1 MTLGE
6 GLISA
11 VSAVR
16 WQTNIS
22 SFSKQHDL
30 KETVAKV
37 NHRLAVWAKQFET
50 ADSGNPALAFVRE
63 MQIQG
68 HYTSTL
74 IALALYK
81 PAASAMRAMFES
93 ALYYTYFRTH
103 PIELNT
109 LVRDLDYF
117 LDKTTILEFHKK
129 HSVEFL
135 SKQKHFGLLS
145 CIGSWYGTQSAIIH
159 GQLPGKWTTH
169 RRLQDIS
176 FQEVVCEEA
185 VAAFEEGARITHWL
199 FLCTID
205 VIIWNKIGKTAKEY
219 LLKGLSADSKRSL
232 KLARG

>member
-11 VSAVR
+11 VSEVR
-16 WQTNIS
+16 WQKNIL
-22 SFSKQHDL
+22 SFSKQDDL
-30 KETVAKV
+30 KETVAKA
-37 NHRLAVWAKQFET
+37 NHRLAVWAKQLET

-93 ALYYTYFRTH
+93 ALFYSYFRTH
-103 PIELNT
+103 PVELYT

-117 LDKTTILEFHKK
+117 LDKSAILEFHKK
-129 HSVEFL
+129 HSLDFL
-135 SKQKHFGLLS
+135 TKQNHFGLLS
-145 CIGSWYGTQSAIIH
+145 RIKSWYGTQSAIIH
-159 GQLPGKWTTH
+159 GQIPGKWTTH

-176 FQEVVCEEA
+176 FQEAVCQQA
-185 VAAFEEGARITHWL
+185 VTAFSEGENITHGL

-205 VIIWNKIGKTAKEY
+205 VIMWNKIGKTAKEY
-219 LLKGLSADSKRSL
+219 LLQGLSADIKRTL
-232 KLARG
+232 KLARS